1 MPKRTRPWKQAY
13 RRLPPHITA
22 QLAGLAGDARVT
34 VGCSRRLDSADV
46 DAGLWDHTGITNAG
60 NTLDVPAGFLPS
72 RDMGRHSR
80 WNIDGRKVPMKD
92 RPKVIV
98 TFCHD
103 SPNFGDYSKGSH
115 MVCHDREVWQKRTT
129 YGKSLEITMEA
140 LGPAGDGQ
148 DVVFR
153 IDEPLDRRSG
163 DFDRELLEAV
173 NILQENVGCADVRA
187 AGAEAEAYA
196 GTVRVT
202 WELLPVGSRDEV
214 VEAVKQRLGRGG
226 PVPDTVSERL
236 AVFHG
241 LNPRNIVIGTSGFSR
256 YIGAQIRD
264 DLVVLEN
271 PIHGNAVYVL
281 GSDWA
286 EVSQRSRIDL
296 LRDENAHY
304 DRVVHTPGW
313 DKRLRDIIDS
323 RLR

>member
-13 RRLPPHITA
+13 RQLPPHISA
-22 QLAGLAGDARVT
+22 QLAAIPAGAKVT
-34 VGCSRRLDSADV
+34 VGCSRRIEPGDV
-46 DAGLWDHTGITNAG
+46 DAGLWDHTGIAVAG
-60 NTLDVPAGFLPS
+60 ATLDVPGGFLPP
-72 RDMGRHSR
+72 RGMGRHSR

-92 RPKVIV
+92 RPKIVV

-115 MVCHDREVWQKRTT
+115 IVCHDREVWQKRTT
-129 YGKSLEITMEA
+129 YGKALEITMEP
-140 LGPAGDGQ
+140 LAGAAGGQ
-148 DVVFR
+148 EVVFR
-153 IDEPLDRRSG
+153 IDEPLDRASAH
-163 DFDRELLEAV
+163 FDRELLEAV
-173 NILQENVGCADVRA
+173 NILQENVGCADVRQ

-214 VEAVKQRLGRGG
+214 VEAVKQRFGRGG
-226 PVPDTVSERL
+226 PVPDTVNERL
-236 AVFHG
+236 AVFHS
-241 LNPRNIVIGTSGFSR
+241 LNPSNIVIGTSGFSR

-271 PIHGNAVYVL
+271 PVHGNAVYVL

-286 EVSQRSRIDL
+286 SVSQRSRIDL
-296 LRDENAHY
+296 LRDEEAHY

-313 DKRLRDIIDS
+313 HKRLKDIIDS